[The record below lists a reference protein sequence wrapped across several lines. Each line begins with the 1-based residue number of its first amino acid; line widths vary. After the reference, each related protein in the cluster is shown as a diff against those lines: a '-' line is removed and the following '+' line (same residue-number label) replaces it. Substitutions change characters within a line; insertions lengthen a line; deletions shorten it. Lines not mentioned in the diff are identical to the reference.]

1 VKKTEQ
7 MVCIMCPVGCRIE
20 VALDEN
26 GQVIVSGYRCQRGV
40 EYGRQEM
47 IAPHRILTTSVLV
60 ENGEMELVSVK
71 TNKPVPRKLLFQL
84 IDALKRVRV
93 KAPVYMGDVL
103 VENILNTGADVV
115 ATRTVLR
122 KDS

>member
-1 VKKTEQ
+1 MKKTDQ

-20 VALDEN
+20 VVLDEN
-26 GQVIVSGYRCQRGV
+26 GQVIVSGHRCQRGV

-47 IAPHRILTTSVLV
+47 IDPHRILTTSVLV

-71 TNKPVPRKLLFQL
+71 TDKPVPKKLLFQL
-84 IDALKRVRV
+84 IDVLKHVRV

-103 VENILNTGADVV
+103 VENILNTGADIV

-122 KDS
+122 KDG